1 MLKSLFLF
9 LALSASAMAQ
19 ELRIVTPSQAD
30 GYNINARMI
39 APYLAKYLPEKPV
52 PIIQV
57 VPGAFSLA
65 AANHMYNIAPRD
77 GNTIAT
83 VYKHIPF
90 VGVLGGPTIM
100 FDPSRFTWIGSSA
113 DGRKDAVMLWTN
125 RSESLDHFFRNEL
138 LLGAESVISSADSKF
153 IKQSIG
159 LNIKHVF
166 GYVPSGSRLA
176 LERKEID
183 AVIFSLIGTK
193 TQTQWTS
200 PDSKIRPLI
209 QFGNGS
215 NRHPNY
221 KDVPTLTELLKN
233 ERDKQILSI
242 FETQYILLRPFIAPP
257 NIPSARV
264 KELRE
269 AFTKAVTDE
278 GYIREAAKAN
288 IEIDLITGEQAEMIV
303 SVLANAPS
311 DILKELRTLQS
322 EK

>member
-1 MLKSLFLF
+1 MLRSLVLFLM
-9 LALSASAMAQ
+9 LSASATAQ
-19 ELRIVTPSQAD
+19 ELRIITPSPAD
-30 GYNINARMI
+30 GYNINARML
-39 APYLAKYLPEKPV
+39 APYIAKYLPEKPT

-57 VPGAFSLA
+57 VPGAFSLV
-65 AANHMYNIAPRD
+65 AANHMYNVAPRD

-90 VGVLGGPTIM
+90 VGVLGGSSVM
-100 FDPSRFTWIGSSA
+100 FDPSKFAWIGSSA
-113 DGRKDAVMLWTN
+113 DGRRDAVILWTN
-125 RSESLDHFFRNEL
+125 RSESLEHFMSKEL
-138 LLGAESVISSADSKF
+138 VLGAESGVSSSDSKF

-193 TQTQWTS
+193 TQTQWTK
-200 PDSKIRPLI
+200 PDSGIRALI
-209 QFGNGS
+209 QLGNGN
-215 NRHPNY
+215 NRHPDYSN
-221 KDVPTLTELLKN
+221 VPTLAELLKN
-233 ERDKQILSI
+233 EKDRQILDI

-257 NIPSARV
+257 NVPKTRI

-269 AFTKAVTDE
+269 AFVKAVNDN
-278 GYIREAAKAN
+278 GYIEEAAKAN
-288 IEIDLITGEQAEMIV
+288 IEINLITGEQAEIIV
-303 SVLANAPS
+303 SALANASPE
-311 DILKELRTLQS
+311 ILEEIRNLQS